1 MVEISDD
8 GERIEDA
15 LDRSGTAKSE
25 RPQELPG
32 EQLHRAMPLDQFG
45 RAVDRLGTDED
56 FRLGDSGA
64 APPPVERANT
74 RKGHDTLGV
83 RIDRHAAAVGQGAKM
98 ALQDRKSDV

>member
-25 RPQELPG
+25 RPQELTG

-45 RAVDRLGTDED
+45 RAVDRLGADED
-56 FRLGDSGA
+56 FRLGESGA
-64 APPPVERANT
+64 APITVEGDGARKGVETIGVERKSGGCGKGEAANEDI
-74 RKGHDTLGV
+74 GG
-83 RIDRHAAAVGQGAKM
+83 G
-98 ALQDRKSDV
+98 